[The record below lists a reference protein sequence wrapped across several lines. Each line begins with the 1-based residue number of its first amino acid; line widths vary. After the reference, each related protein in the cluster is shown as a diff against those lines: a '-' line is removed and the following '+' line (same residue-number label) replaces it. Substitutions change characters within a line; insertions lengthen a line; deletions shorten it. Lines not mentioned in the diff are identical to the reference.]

1 MSLQSK
7 QGLRTK
13 LASKE
18 YRDAFV
24 ASRIAQTIAF
34 QARLLRQRKDLSQA
48 ELAKELGTSQN
59 AISRLEN
66 PKYGKPSI
74 STLRKIA
81 AFFDVGLVVRFA
93 PLSEIVD
100 WTTNLSEMAVDVP
113 GFEDDTGFVD
123 RKPPASEAQGEMAT
137 GSTVFGNL
145 FPLAIGQGLTRGNG
159 TSDAVYLKDQDALN
173 NGLPMIPSGRETGVG
188 ANEVKSCQT
197 IWS

>member
-7 QGLRTK
+7 EGLHKR
-13 LASKE
+13 LANKK

-66 PKYGKPSI
+66 PQYGKPSI

-81 AFFDVGLVVRFA
+81 SFFNVGLVVRFA
-93 PLSEIVD
+93 PLSEIAD
-100 WTTNLSEMAVDVP
+100 WSSNLSERSVNVP
-113 GFEDDTGFVD
+113 DFDHDMGFLE
-123 RKPPASEAQGEMAT
+123 RKPVAAVHDAT
-137 GSTVFGNL
+137 GGPGELITEAAGAITRTQVANTETASVVIRPDNVFTL
-145 FPLAIGQGLTRGNG
+145 QRLQP
-159 TSDAVYLKDQDALN
+159 
-173 NGLPMIPSGRETGVG
+173 
-188 ANEVKSCQT
+188 
-197 IWS
+197 

>member
-7 QGLRTK
+7 QGLWAK
-13 LASKE
+13 LASKK

-48 ELAKELGTSQN
+48 DLAKELGTSQN

-100 WTTNLSEMAVDVP
+100 WTTNLSAMAVDVP
-113 GFEDDTGFVD
+113 GFEHDTGFVD
-123 RKPPASEAQGEMAT
+123 RKPPASEAMEFDGAEVVSQMFAGATNLADIVASQQGQVASALAVSRRRSNVIPFPASPELVL
-137 GSTVFGNL
+137 GST
-145 FPLAIGQGLTRGNG
+145 PQG
-159 TSDAVYLKDQDALN
+159 
-173 NGLPMIPSGRETGVG
+173 GVSY
-188 ANEVKSCQT
+188 ARS
-197 IWS
+197 